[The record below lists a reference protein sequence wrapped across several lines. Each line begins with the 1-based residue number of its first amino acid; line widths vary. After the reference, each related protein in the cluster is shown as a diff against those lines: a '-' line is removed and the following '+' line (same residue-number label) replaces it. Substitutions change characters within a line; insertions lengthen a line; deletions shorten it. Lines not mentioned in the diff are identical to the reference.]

1 MATSTIRPE
10 ELKVLLDGGK
20 KPVLL
25 DVRQPEEIRVA
36 AIAGSVPIPMNE
48 VPWRLDELDTGSEI
62 VVYCHHGMR
71 SQQVTQLL
79 QMRGFKE
86 VRNLVGGI
94 DAWSLTVD
102 PKVPRYEYDGR
113 SVRVLPAPR

>member
-1 MATSTIRPE
+1 METPTIRPE
-10 ELKVLLDGGK
+10 ELKALLDGGK
-20 KPVLL
+20 TPVLL
-25 DVRQPEEIRVA
+25 DVRQPEEVKVA
-36 AIAGSVPIPMNE
+36 AIAGSVSIPMNE
-48 VPWRLDELDTGSEI
+48 VPWRIDELDAKADI

-71 SQQVTQLL
+71 SQQVAQLL
-79 QMRGFKE
+79 QMRGFKT

-113 SVRVLPAPR
+113 RIRAL